1 MALPFAITENGYQFD
16 DFNPFSLID
25 HSFTDE
31 IEGTQITNK
40 KGKRLGKVITNH
52 KNIGVAMVD
61 LTKLD
66 QNDFNGY
73 KLEDQKVVFWQ
84 PCWMEDIVIP
94 EMDA

>member
-1 MALPFAITENGYQFD
+1 MALPFAITKNECQFD
-16 DFNPFSLID
+16 DLSPFSFVD
-25 HSFTDE
+25 HNFSDD

-52 KNIGVAMVD
+52 RNIGVAMVD

-66 QNDFNGY
+66 LNDYNGY
-73 KLEDQKVVFWQ
+73 KLEGEQVVLWQ
-84 PCWMEDIVIP
+84 PCWMDDIIIP